1 MKRSIAML
9 FSLPLVLFLIA
20 AISNPGTLI
29 DNHSR
34 TSPEDNAKTLIDEGR
49 HIFRFDTFGDEAFWT
64 GALHMQEAVRTLSP
78 QNALSLGLKV
88 DAQALSP
95 SVIEEIRHGRVNL
108 NDPAVTL
115 ALIKQNAVLGVV
127 GTLSGNT
134 LTKVG
139 FTCALCH
146 STVDNSV
153 APGIGRRIDGL
164 ATGI

>member
-1 MKRSIAML
+1 
-9 FSLPLVLFLIA
+9 
-20 AISNPGTLI
+20 LI
-29 DNHSR
+29 DQ
-34 TSPEDNAKTLIDEGR
+34 GR

-64 GALHMQEAVRTLSP
+64 DQLHIQQSVGTLSP
-78 QNALSLGLKV
+78 QTALTLGLKV

-95 SVIEEIRHGRVNL
+95 STIEAIKHGKVNL
-108 NDPAVTL
+108 GDPAVTL

-127 GTLSGNT
+127 GTFNGNT

-153 APGIGRRIDGL
+153 APGIGARIDGL
-164 ATGI
+164 ANRDLKSAR